1 MNDPHVDLFLHT
13 TSQHGTEPAGWTRTH
28 GTGRMCVLTTG
39 HNPEVWQQPSYRSLL
54 RNCLAWCR
62 EGAMQ
67 GASS

>member
-28 GTGRMCVLTTG
+28 GKGRMCVLTTG
-39 HNPEVWQQPSYRSLL
+39 HNPEVWQQPSYQSLL